1 MKKLIYL
8 TLLAIGGF
16 TIASCD
22 KDPATN
28 PGDFSLKSTLEVE
41 PQIVSTGG
49 FTAELKLLRQIDST
63 YQYSSVKSDT
73 VKDAQGNPVIGAD
86 GKLQIKNDTTWY
98 DSNTT
103 AKFSEYEVVQL
114 PSAADTFTISLKSNA
129 QWKAPVPSAGGKAQ
143 WYFNYNLLTG
153 STSTSGGGDGY
164 VYFRTLRN
172 RNKKRAVTAVQDIMT
187 NDSTVL
193 VRLRFSQSGERDK

>member
-1 MKKLIYL
+1 MRKLFF
-8 TLLAIGGF
+8 AILIAMAGF
-16 TIASCD
+16 TIVACD
-22 KDPATN
+22 KEAAKN
-28 PGDFSLKSTLEVE
+28 PGDFNLKSTLEVD

-49 FTAELKLLRQIDST
+49 FTGELKLVRTIDST
-63 YQYSSVKSDT
+63 YQYSSVTNDT
-73 VKDAQGNPVIGAD
+73 LKDAQGNPIIGAD
-86 GKLQIKNDTTWY
+86 GKLQITSDTTWH
-98 DSNTT
+98 DGNIT
-103 AKFSEYEVVQL
+103 AKFSEYEVMML
-114 PSAADTFTISLKSNA
+114 PSKADTFTITLKSNA

-164 VYFRTLRN
+164 VYFRVLRN

-193 VRLRFSQSGERDK
+193 VRLRFRQSGERD

>member
-1 MKKLIYL
+1 MKKLFYL

-22 KDPATN
+22 KEAASN

-49 FTAELKLLRQIDST
+49 FTAELKLLRSIDST
-63 YQYSSVKSDT
+63 YQYSSIKNDT
-73 VKDAQGNPVIGAD
+73 VKDAEGNPVIGSD
-86 GKLQIKNDTTWY
+86 GKLQIKADTTWY
-98 DSNTT
+98 DGNTT
-103 AKFSEYEVVQL
+103 ARFSEYEVVAL
-114 PSAADTFTISLKSNA
+114 PASADTFTIRLKSNA
-129 QWKAPVPSAGGKAQ
+129 QWKAPVPSPGTKAQ

-153 STSTSGGGDGY
+153 TTSTSGGGDGY

-172 RNKKRAVTAVQDIMT
+172 RNKKRSVTAVQDIMT

-193 VRLRFSQSGERDK
+193 VRLRFDQSGERD